1 MKITSAEFIISNSDV
16 SNCPAER
23 IPEYAFIGRSNVGKS
38 SLINMLTNQK
48 KLAKTSAKPGK
59 TQLIN
64 HFKINKN
71 WFLVDLPGYGYAQV
85 SKQTKQTFQKFITD
99 YFESREQLVCAFV
112 LIDIRL
118 EPQKIDLEFLSYLG
132 EYEIPFCIVFTK
144 ADKIGKV
151 KADTNVN
158 FYKKHLLA
166 TEWEEMPPY
175 FITSSLDETGKDA
188 LLNYIDE
195 INQSIFSS

>member
-1 MKITSAEFIISNSDV
+1 M
-16 SNCPAER
+16 
-23 IPEYAFIGRSNVGKS
+23 
-38 SLINMLTNQK
+38 
-48 KLAKTSAKPGK
+48 
-59 TQLIN
+59 
-64 HFKINKN
+64 
-71 WFLVDLPGYGYAQV
+71 
-85 SKQTKQTFQKFITD
+85 
-99 YFESREQLVCAFV
+99 VCAFV